1 MEALLQSSFSN
12 PLNDLISDETYELLN
27 NFGLFNETS
36 IRDRVIRK
44 KFRDLRERKMKV
56 GDAIDRLQLE
66 YPYLQFETIKKI
78 VHHPHRSRTKK
89 V

>member
-1 MEALLQSSFSN
+1 MEALSQVSFSN

-44 KFRDLRERKMKV
+44 KFKDLRERKMKV

-78 VHHPHRSRTKK
+78 VHHPHRSRAKK
-89 V
+89 L